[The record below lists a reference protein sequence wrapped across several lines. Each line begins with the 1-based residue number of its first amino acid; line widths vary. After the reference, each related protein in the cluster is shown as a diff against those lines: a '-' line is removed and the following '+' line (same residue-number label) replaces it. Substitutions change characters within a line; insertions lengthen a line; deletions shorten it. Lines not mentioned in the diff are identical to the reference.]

1 MRNALFLAFGVVFL
15 FLAPVNEAKA
25 QTEIQYT
32 CGMRCETLCYIP
44 GGEWGMAGV
53 DGTSNPLAAHFWM
66 GCQAGSQ
73 CAACGASRRGG
84 ESEAL
89 AAALASA
96 SPEAAGK
103 LARANRNR
111 ILVSLTRNVIV
122 IRGTECNPD
131 AFVAVA
137 SVNNARAKELA
148 RLGIARLESV
158 SPAAAAKS
166 AN

>member
-1 MRNALFLAFGVVFL
+1 MRNALLLALGAVVL
-15 FLAPVNEAKA
+15 CLAPVKETQA

-32 CGMRCETLCYIP
+32 CGMRCEVYCWMA
-44 GGEWGMAGV
+44 GGETGWQGI
-53 DGTSNPLAAHFWM
+53 DGSSNPLVMNWWM
-66 GCQAGSQ
+66 GCQGGSQ
-73 CAACGASRRGG
+73 CAACGANRRGG

-96 SPEAAGK
+96 SSEAVGK

-158 SPAAAAKS
+158 SPAVATKS